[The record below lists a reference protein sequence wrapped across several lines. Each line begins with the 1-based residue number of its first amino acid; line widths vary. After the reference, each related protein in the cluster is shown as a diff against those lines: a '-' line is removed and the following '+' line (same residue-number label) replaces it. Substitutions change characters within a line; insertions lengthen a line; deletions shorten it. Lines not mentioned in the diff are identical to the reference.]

1 MVKMSRHTH
10 KKRKFKVESLC
21 PCSLFPI
28 RFENCIFLISAAL
41 EAPPPEGPLPLH
53 TAAEMTNM
61 REVHMASEPGNN
73 ENILW
78 NEKTFWVIPRSYKT
92 AMWHNTLQNHTNGL
106 WAIQTILIIIFLI
119 SNYKDSIL
127 IFHRLSRA
135 TCFQRNR
142 MEWTCFEFFTVSLFF
157 SGIWHMFSVFVHIF
171 SAAVQLP
178 LAIKVKHIWQHVGS
192 LEQLLHLI
200 YN

>member
-1 MVKMSRHTH
+1 
-10 KKRKFKVESLC
+10 
-21 PCSLFPI
+21 
-28 RFENCIFLISAAL
+28 
-41 EAPPPEGPLPLH
+41 
-53 TAAEMTNM
+53 
-61 REVHMASEPGNN
+61 MASEPGNN

-78 NEKTFWVIPRSYKT
+78 NEKTFWVIPMSYKT

-178 LAIKVKHIWQHVGS
+178 LAIKVKHYLTTCRKSWAAFTSDLQ
-192 LEQLLHLI
+192 LEAYKLHLHSFLKAGGKKSNLFFHSLLHWLI
-200 YN
+200 TVIYYNTF